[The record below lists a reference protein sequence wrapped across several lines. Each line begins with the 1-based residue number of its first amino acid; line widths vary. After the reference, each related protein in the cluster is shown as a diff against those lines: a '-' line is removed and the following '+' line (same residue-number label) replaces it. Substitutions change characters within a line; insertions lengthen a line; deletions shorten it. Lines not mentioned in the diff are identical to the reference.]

1 MFAET
6 ITYPAAL
13 IAGILSFFSPC
24 VLPLIPGYF
33 TFITGYSLDDLATGA
48 RGEVRKK
55 VFLATVAFVLGF
67 SVVFILL
74 GASASSLGSLFLKY
88 RTGVRIVGG
97 LVIIILGIHMTGW
110 VRIRML
116 DFEKRVHFS
125 RKPVHFLGTF
135 LVGMAFGTGWSPCI
149 GPLLGSILVLAS
161 VEETIWQGILLL
173 GVYSSGLAI
182 PFIFLSIFI
191 DFLLAFIKKARA
203 ALQYINLATGVLLI
217 VLGLLLVTD
226 QIHIIAI

>member
-33 TFITGYSLDDLATGA
+33 TFIAGYSLDDLATGA

-88 RTGVRIVGG
+88 RNGVRIVGG
-97 LVIIILGIHMTGW
+97 LVIIILGVHMTGW

-135 LVGMAFGTGWSPCI
+135 LVGMAFGAGWSPCI

-182 PFIFLSIFI
+182 PFILLSIFI
-191 DFLLAFIKKARA
+191 DFLLAFIKKTRA